1 MSENSNV
8 VTVGWASRW
17 GFALTGVGIILPFL
31 AELADVTEHL
41 GVDPD
46 LYTKAGFIIGGI
58 TILGRMLQQIG
69 KDWNK
74 PRATEPPES
83 DPTAD
88 DLGDNGSGQIT
99 PGIEV

>member
-69 KDWNK
+69 QGAIAQNSVAGFSHLLRQRLQR
-74 PRATEPPES
+74 RA
-83 DPTAD
+83 ARA
-88 DLGDNGSGQIT
+88 
-99 PGIEV
+99 